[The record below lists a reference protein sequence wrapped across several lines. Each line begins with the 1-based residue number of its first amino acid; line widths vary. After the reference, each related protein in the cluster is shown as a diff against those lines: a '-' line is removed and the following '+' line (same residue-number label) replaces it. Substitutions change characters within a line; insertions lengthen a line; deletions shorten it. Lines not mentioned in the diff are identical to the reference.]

1 MSQETSA
8 QIALTI
14 DGCPRIEL
22 SGTIDV
28 FLARDLLDAAKRAA
42 LATGDVAVDCVKL
55 ERLDTSALQVLLAL
69 ERTLGTQGRRTE
81 VLGANDAVRAFFD
94 FSGAGRLLLDP
105 KRPPRTAALE
115 EPAAAQPETAARVDA
130 DEALDSGW
138 QSPGEAVDEPASLD
152 ESPIADSDSNED
164 MLTTELC
171 DGENE

>member
-28 FLARDLLDAAKRAA
+28 FLARELLDAAKRAA
-42 LATGDVAVDCVKL
+42 LATGDVAVDCAKL

-69 ERTLGTQGRRTE
+69 ERTLGAQGRRTD
-81 VLGANDAVRAFFD
+81 VQGASDAVRAFFD
-94 FSGAGRLLLDP
+94 FSGAGRMLLDP
-105 KRPPRTAALE
+105 KPSPRTAALE
-115 EPAAAQPETAARVDA
+115 APTVAQPETAVRLDT
-130 DEALDSGW
+130 DDALDSGW
-138 QSPGEAVDEPASLD
+138 QSPADAADEPAVLD
-152 ESPIADSDSNED
+152 ESQEADSNED